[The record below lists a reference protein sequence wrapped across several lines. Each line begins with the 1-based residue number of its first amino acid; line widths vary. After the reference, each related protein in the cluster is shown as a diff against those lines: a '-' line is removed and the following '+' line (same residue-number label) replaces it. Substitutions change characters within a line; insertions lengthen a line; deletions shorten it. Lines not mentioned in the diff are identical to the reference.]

1 MISSASNTPHYKK
14 TEHPQINKK
23 TEQVKNSVPNKAV
36 KTDIDPSE
44 VEKSRQEE
52 RQKDQS
58 ILWENFKRMMGIKT
72 PHKIKLSSS
81 VSESALPKA
90 WKDEIAGT
98 FADAGG
104 IQEIK
109 LLSFKHGPTK
119 SKDPEKSYQFRVE
132 LKVVFEKKLN
142 KADMNLVGADTANR
156 NNYSDT
162 YVDSFFS
169 QAVRGARSKL
179 KY

>member
-1 MISSASNTPHYKK
+1 MIRPASHTPEYNKIENLRAPTK
-14 TEHPQINKK
+14 STQPKDSPINK
-23 TEQVKNSVPNKAV
+23 SV

-44 VEKSRQEE
+44 IEQGRREE
-52 RQKDQS
+52 DQKDQN
-58 ILWENFKRMMGIKT
+58 ILWQNVKKMLGIKT
-72 PHKIKLSSS
+72 PYKIKISSA
-81 VSESALPKA
+81 VSESTLPKA
-90 WKDEIAGT
+90 WKDEIAGA

-109 LLSFKHGPTK
+109 LLSFKHGSTK

-132 LKVVFEKKLN
+132 LKVTFEKKIN

-169 QAVRGARSKL
+169 QAVRTARTKL